1 MKVLLQRAAVAAILL
16 ASGAVAVTQW
26 PDLAVVNGQEGR
38 PEPPRDGGPGQFG
51 PPRGPGRG
59 GFGGPPGFGGPMGP
73 GGPSNVM
80 LIGAPEVQAELALTD
95 AQKQRVGELQ
105 GEMQEQMRAAFS
117 GINFQELGSLSEEE
131 RDKRFA
137 DIRTK
142 SDAAMKLL
150 DEKLNKDL
158 DAKQVAR
165 LKQLAL
171 QRDVI
176 AALNRAEVSRQL
188 KLTKDQETRLRDIAS
203 QGFPP
208 FGPPDAR
215 QQAQADALAVLNE
228 SQQKQW
234 AGLTGKGFTFPE
246 PQFGGP
252 GFGGPGGRG
261 PGGPGGPMGGERQ
274 IVAQFDKDADGRLNK
289 EERTAAR
296 EFLKTN
302 RGPGGP
308 GGGGFNFF
316 GGPPGGGPPGGGP
329 GGRGP
334 GGPGGGPGGRPG
346 GPGGGPFGG
355 NEPAKPGP
363 KISPKDV
370 KPVADAS
377 LYEPTV
383 LRTLFLEFEDADWEA
398 ELADFNNT
406 DVEVPATVTVD
417 GVKYPNVGVHFRG
430 MSSFMGVQAGSKR
443 SMNLSFD
450 FVDEKQRLYGYKTLN
465 LLNAHED
472 PSFMHTVLYSH
483 IARKHIPAPKANFV
497 KLAINGES
505 WGIYASAQQF
515 NKDFLAENYPSSK
528 GARWK
533 VNGSP
538 GGRGG
543 LEYFGDNLEDY
554 KRVFSIKTNDSTKD
568 WKALVKLCKTL
579 NETPLDQL
587 EEALAPMLDIDE
599 ALWFLALDNALI
611 NCDGY
616 WIRASDYALFR
627 DDKGVFHIIP
637 HDMNESFQQAMGPG
651 MGGPGGGFG
660 GPGGGRGPG
669 GRPGAEGRPGG
680 EGRPGEGPPPREG
693 APGAGRPG
701 DENRPR
707 EGRPGEGRPGEGRPG
722 EGRPRDGGPGGPGGG
737 PPGAGGPGGG
747 GPRGGNVELDPLVG
761 LTDKSKPLRSRLL
774 AVPSLKQKYLAHV
787 KQIAEESL
795 DWGTLGPVVAQYEKL
810 IDKEIEAD
818 TKKLTSYADFQ
829 RTVSGKVAPNAERG
843 RPHMGLKQFADQR
856 RAYLLNHPEIKAL
869 DKKTSAK

>member
-1 MKVLLQRAAVAAILL
+1 
-16 ASGAVAVTQW
+16 
-26 PDLAVVNGQEGR
+26 
-38 PEPPRDGGPGQFG
+38 
-51 PPRGPGRG
+51 
-59 GFGGPPGFGGPMGP
+59 MGP
-73 GGPSNVM
+73 GGMPPSNVA
-80 LIGAPEVQAELALTD
+80 LLAAPEVQSELALTD
-95 AQKQRVGELQ
+95 AQKKRVGELQ
-105 GEMQEQMRAAFS
+105 GEMQQQMQASFS
-117 GINFQELGSLSEEE
+117 GINFQGLGSLSEEE

-137 DIRTK
+137 DMRTK
-142 SDAAMKLL
+142 SEASMKVL

-158 DAKQVAR
+158 DAKQIAR

-176 AALNRAEVSRQL
+176 AALNRAEVAKQL
-188 KLTKDQETRLRDIAS
+188 KLTKDQETKLRDIAS
-203 QGFPP
+203 QALPP
-208 FGPPDAR
+208 FGAPDAR
-215 QQAQADALAVLNE
+215 QQAQTDALAVLNDA
-228 SQQKQW
+228 QKKQW
-234 AGLTGKGFTFPE
+234 TDLTGKSFTFPE

-261 PGGPGGPMGGERQ
+261 PGGPMGGERK

-302 RGPGGP
+302 RGGGGP
-308 GGGGFNFF
+308 GGGGFGPF

-329 GGRGP
+329 GGRP
-334 GGPGGGPGGRPG
+334 GGFG
-346 GPGGGPFGG
+346 GG

-363 KISPKDV
+363 LLSPKDV

-383 LRTLFLEFEDADWEA
+383 LRTLFLEFEDSEWEA

-406 DVEVPATVTVD
+406 DVEVPCTVTVD

-430 MSSFMGVQAGSKR
+430 MSSFMMVPAGSKR
-443 SMNLSFD
+443 SLNLSFD
-450 FVDEKQRLYGYKTLN
+450 FVDEKQKLRGYKTLN

-472 PSFMHTVLYSH
+472 PTFLHTVLYSH
-483 IARKHIPAPKANFV
+483 IARKYIPAPKANFV

-505 WGIYASAQQF
+505 WGVYSSAQQF
-515 NKDFLAENYPSSK
+515 NKDFLAENYPSAK

-533 VNGSP
+533 VSGSP
-538 GGRGG
+538 MGRGG
-543 LEYFGDNLEDY
+543 LEYIGDNIEDY
-554 KRVFSIKTNDSTKD
+554 KRTFSLKTNDSEKD
-568 WKALVKLCKTL
+568 WKALVKFCKTL

-616 WIRASDYALFR
+616 WIRASDYAIFR

-637 HDMNESFQQAMGPG
+637 HDMNEAFQPAMGPG
-651 MGGPGGGFG
+651 MGGPGGGMFG
-660 GPGGGRGPG
+660 GGPGGRGPG
-669 GRPGAEGRPGG
+669 GS
-680 EGRPGEGPPPREG
+680 
-693 APGAGRPG
+693 
-701 DENRPR
+701 
-707 EGRPGEGRPGEGRPG
+707 RPGEGRPGEGRPPGEGAPGADRPGEGVRPPREGRPG
-722 EGRPRDGGPGGPGGG
+722 EGRPRE
-737 PPGAGGPGGG
+737 GGPGGG

-774 AVPSLKQKYLAHV
+774 AVPSLKEKYLAHV
-787 KQIAEESL
+787 KQIAEKSL
-795 DWGTLGPVVAQYEKL
+795 DWSTLGPVVAQYEKL

-818 TKKLTSYADFQ
+818 TKKLTSYAAFQ
-829 RTVSGKVAPNAERG
+829 QTVSGTAAPAAEQRG

-856 RAYLLNHPEIKAL
+856 RAFLLNHPEIKAL
-869 DKKTSAK
+869 GATTSAK

>member
-1 MKVLLQRAAVAAILL
+1 
-16 ASGAVAVTQW
+16 
-26 PDLAVVNGQEGR
+26 
-38 PEPPRDGGPGQFG
+38 
-51 PPRGPGRG
+51 
-59 GFGGPPGFGGPMGP
+59 MGP
-73 GGPSNVM
+73 GGMPPSNVA
-80 LIGAPEVQAELALTD
+80 LVAAPEVQTELALTD
-95 AQKQRVGELQ
+95 AQKKLVGELQ
-105 GEMQEQMRAAFS
+105 GEMQEQMRASFS

-137 DIRTK
+137 DMRTK
-142 SDAAMKLL
+142 SEAAMKVL

-158 DAKQVAR
+158 DAKQVVR

-176 AALNRAEVSRQL
+176 AALNRAEVAKQL
-188 KLTKDQETRLRDIAS
+188 KLTKDQETKLRDIAS

-215 QQAQADALAVLNE
+215 QQAQADALAVLNDA
-228 SQQKQW
+228 QKKQW
-234 AGLTGKGFTFPE
+234 TDLTGKGFTFPE

-261 PGGPGGPMGGERQ
+261 PGGPGGPMGGERKV
-274 IVAQFDKDADGRLNK
+274 VAQFDKDADGRLNK

-308 GGGGFNFF
+308 GGGSFF
-316 GGPPGGGPPGGGP
+316 GPFGGPPGGGP
-329 GGRGP
+329 GGP
-334 GGPGGGPGGRPG
+334 GGFGRDS
-346 GPGGGPFGG
+346 
-355 NEPAKPGP
+355 EPAKPGP
-363 KISPKDV
+363 LLSPNDV

-383 LRTLFLEFEDADWEA
+383 LRTLFLEFEDSDWEA

-430 MSSFMGVQAGSKR
+430 MSSFMMVPAGSKR
-443 SMNLSFD
+443 SLNLSFD
-450 FVDEKQRLYGYKTLN
+450 FVDEKQKLLGYKTLN
-465 LLNAHED
+465 LLNAHDD
-472 PSFMHTVLYSH
+472 PTFLHTVLYSH
-483 IARKHIPAPKANFV
+483 IARKYIPAPKANFV

-505 WGIYASAQQF
+505 WGVYSSAQQF

-533 VNGSP
+533 VSGSP
-538 GGRGG
+538 MGRGG
-543 LEYFGDNLEDY
+543 LEYIGDNIEDY
-554 KRVFSIKTNDSTKD
+554 KRTFSLKTNDSEKD

-611 NCDGY
+611 DCDGY
-616 WIRASDYALFR
+616 WIRASDYAIFR
-627 DDKGVFHIIP
+627 DEKGVFHIIP
-637 HDMNESFQQAMGPG
+637 HDMNEAFQPAMGPG
-651 MGGPGGGFG
+651 MGGPGGGMFG
-660 GPGGGRGPG
+660 GLFGGGPGGRGPG
-669 GRPGAEGRPGG
+669 G
-680 EGRPGEGPPPREG
+680 
-693 APGAGRPG
+693 
-701 DENRPR
+701 
-707 EGRPGEGRPGEGRPG
+707 GRPGEGRPGEGRPPG
-722 EGRPRDGGPGGPGGG
+722 EGAPGGG

-795 DWGTLGPVVAQYEKL
+795 DWDKLGPVVAQYEKL

-818 TKKLTSYADFQ
+818 MKKLSSYAAFQ
-829 RTVSGKVAPNAERG
+829 QTVSGTAAPAAEQRG

-856 RAYLLNHPEIKAL
+856 RAFLLNHPEIKSL
-869 DKKTSAK
+869 ETPPGAK

>member
-1 MKVLLQRAAVAAILL
+1 
-16 ASGAVAVTQW
+16 
-26 PDLAVVNGQEGR
+26 
-38 PEPPRDGGPGQFG
+38 
-51 PPRGPGRG
+51 
-59 GFGGPPGFGGPMGP
+59 MGP
-73 GGPSNVM
+73 GGMPVSNVM
-80 LIGAPEVQAELALTD
+80 LIAAPEVQTELALTD
-95 AQKQRVGELQ
+95 AQKKLVGELQ
-105 GEMQEQMRAAFS
+105 GEMGEQMRASFS
-117 GINFQELGSLSEEE
+117 GLNFQELGSLSEEE

-137 DIRTK
+137 DLRTK
-142 SDAAMKLL
+142 SDAAMKQL

-158 DAKQVAR
+158 DAKQITR

-176 AALNRAEVSRQL
+176 AALNRAEVAKQL
-188 KLTKDQETRLRDIAS
+188 KLTKDQETKLRDIAS

-215 QQAQADALAVLNE
+215 QQAQADALAVLNDA
-228 SQQKQW
+228 QKKQW
-234 AGLTGKGFTFPE
+234 TDLTGKSFTFPE

-261 PGGPGGPMGGERQ
+261 PGGPGGPMGGERKL
-274 IVAQFDKDADGRLNK
+274 VAQFDKDANGRLNR

-296 EFLKTN
+296 EFLQTN

-316 GGPPGGGPPGGGP
+316 GGPPGGGPGG
-329 GGRGP
+329 GP
-334 GGPGGGPGGRPG
+334 GGPGGFGRDS
-346 GPGGGPFGG
+346 
-355 NEPAKPGP
+355 EPAKPGP
-363 KISPKDV
+363 MLSPSDV

-430 MSSFMGVQAGSKR
+430 MSSFMMVPAGSKR

-450 FVDEKQRLYGYKTLN
+450 FVDSKQRLYGYKTLN
-465 LLNAHED
+465 LLNSHDD
-472 PSFMHTVLYSH
+472 PTFMHPVLYSH
-483 IARKHIPAPKANFV
+483 IARKHIPAPKVNFV

-505 WGIYASAQQF
+505 WGVYSSAQQF
-515 NKDFLAENYPSSK
+515 NRDFLAENYSSAK

-533 VNGSP
+533 VTGSP
-538 GGRGG
+538 MGRGG
-543 LEYFGDNLEDY
+543 LEYIGDNIEDY
-554 KRVFSIKTNDSTKD
+554 KRTFSLKTNDSDKD
-568 WKALVKLCKTL
+568 WKALVKLCQTL
-579 NETPLDQL
+579 HETPLDQL

-616 WIRASDYALFR
+616 WIRASDYAIFR
-627 DDKGVFHIIP
+627 DKKGVFHIIP
-637 HDMNESFQQAMGPG
+637 HDMNEAFQPAMGPG
-651 MGGPGGGFG
+651 MGGPGGPGGGMFGGLFGG
-660 GPGGGRGPG
+660 GPGGGRP
-669 GRPGAEGRPGG
+669 G
-680 EGRPGEGPPPREG
+680 EGRPGEGRPSREG
-693 APGAGRPG
+693 GPEGRGRPG
-701 DENRPR
+701 EGDRPR
-707 EGRPGEGRPGEGRPG
+707 EGGRPGEGRPG
-722 EGRPRDGGPGGPGGG
+722 EGRPREGGSGGG

-747 GPRGGNVELDPLVG
+747 GPRGGNVDLDPLVG
-761 LTDKSKPLRSRLL
+761 LTDKSKPLRRRLL

-795 DWGTLGPVVAQYEKL
+795 DWDTLGPVVAQYEKL
-810 IDKEIEAD
+810 IGKEIEAD
-818 TKKLTSYADFQ
+818 TKKLTSYAAFQ
-829 RTVSGKVAPNAERG
+829 QTVSGAAAPTTEQRG

-856 RAYLLNHPEIKAL
+856 RAFLLNHPEIKAL
-869 DKKTSAK
+869 GGTTSAK

>member
-1 MKVLLQRAAVAAILL
+1 
-16 ASGAVAVTQW
+16 
-26 PDLAVVNGQEGR
+26 
-38 PEPPRDGGPGQFG
+38 
-51 PPRGPGRG
+51 
-59 GFGGPPGFGGPMGP
+59 MGP
-73 GGPSNVM
+73 GGMPPSNVM
-80 LIGAPEVQAELALTD
+80 LLAAPEVQTELALTD
-95 AQKQRVGELQ
+95 DQKKRVGELQ
-105 GEMQEQMRAAFS
+105 GEMQQQMQASFS

-137 DIRTK
+137 DMRTK
-142 SDAAMKLL
+142 SEAAMKVL

-176 AALNRAEVSRQL
+176 AALNRAEVAKQL
-188 KLTKDQETRLRDIAS
+188 KLTKDQETKLRDIAS
-203 QGFPP
+203 QALPP
-208 FGPPDAR
+208 FGSPDAR
-215 QQAQADALAVLNE
+215 QQAQTDALAVLNDA
-228 SQQKQW
+228 QKKQW
-234 AGLTGKGFTFPE
+234 TDLTGKSFTFPE

-261 PGGPGGPMGGERQ
+261 PGGPGGPMGGERKV
-274 IVAQFDKDADGRLNK
+274 VAQFDKDADGRLNK

-329 GGRGP
+329 GG
-334 GGPGGGPGGRPG
+334 PGGGPGGRPG
-346 GPGGGPFGG
+346 GFGRDS
-355 NEPAKPGP
+355 EPAKPGP
-363 KISPKDV
+363 LLSPNDV

-383 LRTLFLEFEDADWEA
+383 LRTLFLEFEDGDWEA

-406 DVEVPATVTVD
+406 DVEVPCTVTVD

-430 MSSFMGVQAGSKR
+430 MSSYMMVPAGSKR
-443 SMNLSFD
+443 SLNLSFD
-450 FVDEKQRLYGYKTLN
+450 FVDEKQKLHGYKALN

-472 PSFMHTVLYSH
+472 PTFLHTVLYSH
-483 IARKHIPAPKANFV
+483 IARKYIPAPKANFV

-505 WGIYASAQQF
+505 WGVYSSAQQF
-515 NKDFLAENYPSSK
+515 NKDFLAENYPSAK

-538 GGRGG
+538 MGRGG
-543 LEYFGDNLEDY
+543 LEYIGDNIDDY
-554 KRVFSIKTNDSTKD
+554 KRTFSLKTNDSEKD
-568 WKALVKLCKTL
+568 WKALVKFCKTL

-611 NCDGY
+611 NGDGY
-616 WIRASDYALFR
+616 WIRASDYAIFR

-637 HDMNESFQQAMGPG
+637 HDMNEAFQPAMGPG
-651 MGGPGGGFG
+651 MGGPGGGLFG
-660 GPGGGRGPG
+660 GLFGGGPGGRGPG
-669 GRPGAEGRPGG
+669 GGRP
-680 EGRPGEGPPPREG
+680 
-693 APGAGRPG
+693 
-701 DENRPR
+701 D
-707 EGRPGEGRPGEGRPG
+707 EGRPG
-722 EGRPRDGGPGGPGGG
+722 EGRPREGGPGGGG

-795 DWGTLGPVVAQYEKL
+795 DWKNLGPVVAQYEKL
-810 IDKEIEAD
+810 IAKEIEAD
-818 TKKLTSYADFQ
+818 TKKLTSYSAFQ
-829 RTVSGKVAPNAERG
+829 QTVSGVAAPEGEQRG

-856 RAYLLNHPEIKAL
+856 RAFLLNHPEIKSL
-869 DKKTSAK
+869 GKTTSAN

>member
-1 MKVLLQRAAVAAILL
+1 MIEADALSHLRCFTHHNCIDIAATAAFSSHRKLDMNRLLPRAMLLRFAAASVLIAGVVALF
-16 ASGAVAVTQW
+16 TQL
-26 PDLAVVNGQEGR
+26 PPPPPLHGQEG
-38 PEPPRDGGPGQFG
+38 PPREGGPEHFG

-59 GFGGPPGFGGPMGP
+59 GFGGPMGP
-73 GGPSNVM
+73 
-80 LIGAPEVQAELALTD
+80 
-95 AQKQRVGELQ
+95 
-105 GEMQEQMRAAFS
+105 GEMQEQMRASFG

-137 DIRTK
+137 DMRTK
-142 SDAAMKLL
+142 SEAAMKLL

-171 QRDVI
+171 QRDVV
-176 AALNRAEVSRQL
+176 AALNRAEVAKQL
-188 KLTKDQETRLRDIAS
+188 KLTKDQETKLRDIAG

-215 QQAQADALAVLNE
+215 QQAQADALAVLNDD
-228 SQQKQW
+228 QKKQW
-234 AGLTGKGFTFPE
+234 TDLTGKSFTFPE

-261 PGGPGGPMGGERQ
+261 PGGPGGPMGGERK

-302 RGPGGP
+302 RSPGGP

-329 GGRGP
+329 GG
-334 GGPGGGPGGRPG
+334 PGGGPGGRPG
-346 GPGGGPFGG
+346 GPGGFGRDS
-355 NEPAKPGP
+355 EPAKPGP
-363 KISPKDV
+363 LLSPNDV

-383 LRTLFLEFEDADWEA
+383 LRTLFLEFEDSDWEA

-430 MSSFMGVQAGSKR
+430 MSSFMMVQAGSKR
-443 SMNLSFD
+443 SLNLSFD
-450 FVDEKQRLYGYKTLN
+450 FVDSKQKLYGYKTLN

-472 PSFMHTVLYSH
+472 PTFLHTVLYSH
-483 IARKHIPAPKANFV
+483 IARKYIPAPKANFV

-505 WGIYASAQQF
+505 WGVYSSAQQF
-515 NKDFLAENYPSSK
+515 NKDFLAENYPSAK

-538 GGRGG
+538 MGRGG
-543 LEYFGDNLEDY
+543 LEYIGDNIDDY
-554 KRVFSIKTNDSTKD
+554 KRTFSLKTNDSDKD
-568 WKALVKLCKTL
+568 WKALVKFCKTL

-599 ALWFLALDNALI
+599 TLWFLALDNALI

-616 WIRASDYALFR
+616 WIRASDYAIFR

-637 HDMNESFQQAMGPG
+637 HDMNEAFQPAMGPG
-651 MGGPGGGFG
+651 MGGPGGGMFG
-660 GPGGGRGPG
+660 GLFGGGPDGRGPGGGRP
-669 GRPGAEGRPGG
+669 G
-680 EGRPGEGPPPREG
+680 EGRPGEGRPQGEGRRPPGEG
-693 APGAGRPG
+693 APGAGPPG

-707 EGRPGEGRPGEGRPG
+707 EGRPGEGRPREAGPS
-722 EGRPRDGGPGGPGGG
+722 GPGGRSPGGG
-737 PPGAGGPGGG
+737 A
-747 GPRGGNVELDPLVG
+747 GGNVELDPLVG

-774 AVPSLKQKYLAHV
+774 AVPSLKAKYLAHV

-795 DWGTLGPVVAQYEKL
+795 DWKTLGPVVDQYEKL
-810 IDKEIEAD
+810 IGMEIEAD
-818 TKKLTSYADFQ
+818 TKKLTSYAAFQ
-829 RTVSGKVAPNAERG
+829 QTVSGTASPTGEQRG

-856 RAYLLNHPEIKAL
+856 RAFLLNHPEIKAL
-869 DKKTSAK
+869 GATTSAK